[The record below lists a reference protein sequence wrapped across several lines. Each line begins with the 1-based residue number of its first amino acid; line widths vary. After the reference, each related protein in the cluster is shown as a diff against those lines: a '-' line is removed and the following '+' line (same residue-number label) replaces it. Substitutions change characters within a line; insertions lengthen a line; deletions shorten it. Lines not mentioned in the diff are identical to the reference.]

1 MVKNSVLKT
10 FFDFFFNLIMND
22 SVLFQVQFRTLGKAL
37 CNLSRS
43 LNDLNGGKTSVVM
56 FIGSCR
62 NIFFVT
68 RADAVTESV
77 KYYRL
82 YNSTEVRFI
91 SFLSGGFT
99 MQEVP
104 AFHNFRICDPRLLV
118 VWFQALI
125 L

>member
-1 MVKNSVLKT
+1 
-10 FFDFFFNLIMND
+10 MND

-82 YNSTEVRFI
+82 YKSTEVRFI

-99 MQEVP
+99 QEP
-104 AFHNFRICDPRLLV
+104 LKLWTELYSELSPNGGLELL
-118 VWFQALI
+118 FFL

>member
-1 MVKNSVLKT
+1 
-10 FFDFFFNLIMND
+10 MND
-22 SVLFQVQFRTLGKAL
+22 SVLFLVQFRTLGKAL

-99 MQEVP
+99 IAQNSLNR
-104 AFHNFRICDPRLLV
+104 FKS
-118 VWFQALI
+118 
-125 L
+125 

>member
-1 MVKNSVLKT
+1 MTQSCFKSSSEHWVS
-10 FFDFFFNLIMND
+10 
-22 SVLFQVQFRTLGKAL
+22 KAL

-62 NIFFVT
+62 NIFFET

-82 YNSTEVRFI
+82 YNSTEVRFTTF
-91 SFLSGGFT
+91 SSGGFT
-99 MQEVP
+99 KVQLISECHVVIL
-104 AFHNFRICDPRLLV
+104 NFPKTNAKI
-118 VWFQALI
+118 
-125 L
+125 

>member
-1 MVKNSVLKT
+1 MLEVPDVFLKYLT
-10 FFDFFFNLIMND
+10 NHSTNFTLKMND

-99 MQEVP
+99 TAQRV
-104 AFHNFRICDPRLLV
+104 
-118 VWFQALI
+118 
-125 L
+125 